1 MKRIGGIWT
10 KNKFWQIDCDKFVC
24 LDSIIDEGK
33 PCLIYSFGIRDD
45 WTFEDTMDT
54 LGCEIHAYDH
64 TVKFPATR
72 GQNTHFHKTGL
83 GIGSHLETLEALIKG
98 NNHTDHVI
106 EYLKIDIEGGEFL
119 QGGFDDWFKT
129 DVLRNINQVAL
140 EIHTGYPTSP
150 KFKYMLTILQKM
162 YKLGFRLISQ
172 EVNMITGETFFY
184 FIMLK

>member
-1 MKRIGGIWT
+1 
-10 KNKFWQIDCDKFVC
+10 
-24 LDSIIDEGK
+24 
-33 PCLIYSFGIRDD
+33 
-45 WTFEDTMDT
+45 MDT

-83 GIGSHLETLEALIKG
+83 GIGSHLETLEALIKE
-98 NNHTDHVI
+98 NNHTDHDI

-184 FIMLK
+184 LIMLKYVFLLQGADSTGYYRFIEVVFLKDKNAKVENINVS